1 MYRYID
7 TAIISNIFYCHAIKI
22 KYLNIFTYYYNMMPD
37 PDKQKKIFICKK
49 NTFQFFCFFF
59 GGGGGGVSF
68 FFNLSPSLL
77 HICLKILSFKTAKIL
92 IS

>member
-7 TAIISNIFYCHAIKI
+7 TALISNIFYCHAIKI

-49 NTFQFFCFFF
+49 LHFSFF
-59 GGGGGGVSF
+59 VF
-68 FFNLSPSLL
+68 FFNLSLSLL
-77 HICLKILSFKTAKIL
+77 PTLKILSFKTAKTL